1 MMRCVVASLQEIRAN
16 RRRLDE
22 QRAEDIE
29 FMLAHGEHPERAAAR
44 AGITLR
50 QVEALMRRL
59 GKRELMLLFA
69 KEATH
74 QRKQC
79 ILDYS

>member
-29 FMLAHGEHPERAAAR
+29 FMLAHGEHPEGCAAR
-44 AGITLR
+44 VGVTLR
-50 QVEALMRRL
+50 QVESMMRRL
-59 GKRELMLLFA
+59 GKKDLMLLFA
-69 KEATH
+69 KEANH
-74 QRKQC
+74 QRK
-79 ILDYS
+79 